1 MTMTGFDMK
10 PLDELFGI
18 HSTDSSSDFIEIP
31 INQIDNF
38 PNHPFKVIDNDDMLQ
53 LADSIKANGV
63 INPAIVREKSD
74 GRYELIS
81 GHRRKRACELA
92 GLTTLKCVVKDISDD
107 EATVY
112 MVDSNFQRSKVL
124 PSEKAFAYKMRLE
137 AMKRQGK
144 RTDLTSNPVG
154 WKLSGK
160 ETAQVIG
167 EQTGDSQ
174 TQVRRYIRLTELIP
188 HVLDLVDNE
197 KIKLRPAVELSY
209 IPQTLQNVLVDVI
222 INENVFPSQA
232 QAEELRRSAADGN
245 LNRDTVLEI
254 LGRKKSTKQEKD
266 IKIPI
271 KKIQSYFPK
280 EYTSE
285 QMLDEIFKL
294 LENVKRQDLS

>member
-1 MTMTGFDMK
+1 MTGFDMK
-10 PLDELFGI
+10 SFDELFGI
-18 HSTDSSSDFIEIP
+18 KDTDSSSDFIEIP
-31 INQIDNF
+31 LEEIDSF

-92 GLTTLKCVVKDISDD
+92 GIKTLKCVVKDISDD

-112 MVDSNFQRSKVL
+112 MVESNFQRSKVL
-124 PSEKAFAYKMRLE
+124 PSEKAFAYKMRMD

-144 RTDLTSNPVG
+144 RTDLTCAPVEH
-154 WKLSGK
+154 KLEASKSRDILAQQSG
-160 ETAQVIG
+160 ESR
-167 EQTGDSQ
+167 EQI
-174 TQVRRYIRLTELIP
+174 RRYIRLTELIP
-188 HVLDLVDNE
+188 QLLEYVDNE

-209 IPQTLQNVLVDVI
+209 IPKTLQNVLVDVI
-222 INENVFPSQA
+222 VNENVFPSQA
-232 QAEELRRSAADGN
+232 QAEELRRLAVDAT
-245 LNRDTVLEI
+245 LNWDTVLEV
-254 LGRKKSTKQEKD
+254 LGKKKTTKKERD

-280 EYTSE
+280 EYTSV
-285 QMLDEIFKL
+285 QILDEIFKL